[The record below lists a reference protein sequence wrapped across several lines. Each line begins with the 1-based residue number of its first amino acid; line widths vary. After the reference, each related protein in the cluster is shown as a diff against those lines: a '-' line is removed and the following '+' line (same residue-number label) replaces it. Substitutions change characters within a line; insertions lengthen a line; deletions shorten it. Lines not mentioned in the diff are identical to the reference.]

1 MIYPSL
7 LTAKLSVHYE
17 AIAELRGMGCTWTEV
32 KTQLINAGVPDLEN
46 KTGNQIGVAWGR
58 TVVGVNTGRL
68 VRGAYPLNLQNKT
81 MPLGSKQ
88 KSEREQKTEDS
99 ATRATNRPLPV
110 DPSKPRKMGSGS
122 DEERFAKLRAMG
134 IDTSSMEK
142 E

>member
-1 MIYPSL
+1 L
-7 LTAKLSVHYE
+7 F
-17 AIAELRGMGCTWTEV
+17 RG
-32 KTQLINAGVPDLEN
+32 K
-46 KTGNQIGVAWGR
+46 
-58 TVVGVNTGRL
+58 
-68 VRGAYPLNLQNKT
+68 YPLNLQNKT
-81 MPLGSKQ
+81 MPIDSKQ

-99 ATRATNRPLPV
+99 ARPLPV